1 MEGVGR
7 GLGLQG
13 NDCAAAGLVAISHMQ
28 QSVSHVA
35 DLKALQD
42 GAAVKG
48 ASSCVPTP
56 VHGARHQLVR
66 GLPAGCTWCICTA
79 SSGLTCCG
87 CMKPRGSYAP
97 TGMALQSKGPS
108 SRPISRNAGQ

>member
-1 MEGVGR
+1 MEGIGR
-7 GLGLQG
+7 ALDLRG

-28 QSVSHVA
+28 QSVCHVA
-35 DLKALQD
+35 DPKVLRD
-42 GAAVKG
+42 GAAIES
-48 ASSCVPTP
+48 ASRCVPIP
-56 VHGARHQLVR
+56 VHSARHQLVR

-79 SSGLTCCG
+79 SSGVTCCG

-108 SRPISRNAGQ
+108 SRPISWNAGQ